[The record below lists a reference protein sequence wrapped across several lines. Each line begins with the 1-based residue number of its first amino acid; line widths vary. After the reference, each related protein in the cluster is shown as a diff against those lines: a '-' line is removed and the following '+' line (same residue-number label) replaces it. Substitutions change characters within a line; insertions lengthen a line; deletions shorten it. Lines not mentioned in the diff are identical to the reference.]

1 MANITIYSKQ
11 WCSYCANAK
20 RLLTARGFDYEEVD
34 ITHDPALEAKLI
46 EQTGQRTVPQIFVEN
61 KPIGGFVELARLVAK
76 GELDHLKNAA

>member
-20 RLLTARGFDYEEVD
+20 RLLTARGFDFEEVE

-46 EQTGQRTVPQIFVEN
+46 EQTGQRTVPQILVN
-61 KPIGGFVELARLVAK
+61 DKPIGGFVELARLVSS
-76 GELDHLKNAA
+76 GDLDHLMNAA